1 MLDLLT
7 EIEAFCAHHGLPERQ
22 FGEQAL
28 NDKNFIVDLR
38 AGREPRRKTVARA
51 REWMATFRAEAA

>member
-7 EIEAFCAHHGLPERQ
+7 EIEAFCAHHRMSERG

-28 NDKNFIVDLR
+28 NDKNFISDLR
-38 AGREPRRKTVARA
+38 SGREPRRKTVAKA
-51 REWMATFRAEAA
+51 REWMAAYRAEAA